1 MDLGDVNPGGAA
13 GDPDA
18 KPHRPTDGESS
29 PEKTKAEMKV
39 LSLCDVR
46 VSAMDRST
54 TALLDSG
61 ATHCLRNA
69 HDREEWLQSEE
80 VLVQQAGN
88 NALTM
93 RLSSGGSLLMPPR
106 SPTTSTTT
114 SATQGQTTVP
124 LGELVKT
131 LGYSLDWSQRGCFL
145 VDPNGISRSLG
156 VSGGCPLMQEAEALA
171 LISRLEDRKRE
182 MLENAIVSTQD
193 AVEASEMM
201 MVRSWKTYLEEYVA
215 TGGMEAGLRA
225 VRDSPML
232 SELPGE
238 CVSGLAQANV
248 IKDGWKVFKDIE
260 YLSRPQ
266 RRRLWTAKRW
276 VIHLYAGCPGHFQ
289 IYQLDEGD
297 TVVVELDVQR
307 NRGHDVTRS
316 STWRLLMWAAMQG
329 KIEAIIGGPPGRT
342 SLGCLN
348 KGSEEW
354 DNKSLKAVA
363 RMLWLHAVAVEGRTL
378 NAKGS
383 DRGRPVAFM
392 MEHPSMNK
400 EAEFL
405 GQKSRRKSVWETAMW
420 RVFQE
425 EYDMIEV
432 TFDQK
437 ATGAKGSLPT
447 TLGTNVYHLQ
457 GLQGEGM
464 DTAVCEDTKDYS
476 GAWSSGL
483 TKAIVMAL
491 SFWKRS
497 PMTIPR
503 LCPMTPAQWKRHV
516 DSNHLDY
523 NRERLTC
530 VLARG
535 TGRRHAR
542 VHHPEM
548 FSLTVDIAGPVK
560 PGLDCTS
567 KGAQGRPLYGL
578 REVPMLWSAYRDR
591 TLAGLVSL
599 SGWRFRQ
606 GRTVTCW
613 WVVKD
618 EVGGAKAVI
627 VIYVDDIL
635 IIGME
640 DAVRE
645 IATLVQGL
653 WATSPL
659 TFLRRDTPLR
669 FLGMELSLAED
680 ETTILVGQ
688 QAYIEELGRNHG
700 VNIQGSRKLQ
710 CPGHRRGAG

>member
-1 MDLGDVNPGGAA
+1 MSTAA
-13 GDPDA
+13 SLSSGSQGTVQGTPWTLETLIQA
-18 KPHRPTDGESS
+18 AQQVIQTQAPADGESS
-29 PEKTKAEMKV
+29 PEKTKAEVKV

-46 VSAMDRST
+46 VSAMDHST

-80 VLVQQAGN
+80 VLVQLAGN

-106 SPTTSTTT
+106 SHATSTTT
-114 SATQGQTTVP
+114 STTRGQTIVQ
-124 LGELVKT
+124 T

-145 VDPNGISRSLG
+145 VDPNGVSRSLG
-156 VSGGCPLMQEAEALA
+156 VSGGCPLIQEAEALA
-171 LISRLEDRKRE
+171 LISRLEDRKGE
-182 MLENAIVSTQD
+182 MLENAMVTTQD

-201 MVRSWKTYLEEYVA
+201 MEKSWKTYLEKYVG

-225 VRDSPML
+225 IRDAPML

-248 IKDGWKVFKDIE
+248 IEDGWKVFKDIE

-276 VIHLYAGCPGHFQ
+276 VIHLYAGCPGQFQ

-297 TVVVELDVQR
+297 TVVVELDVQT
-307 NRGHDVTRS
+307 NRSHDVTKS

-329 KIEAIIGGPPGRT
+329 RIEAIIGGPPGRT
-342 SLGCLN
+342 SLGCLK

-363 RMLWLHAVAVEGRTL
+363 RMLWLYEVAVEGRTL
-378 NAKGS
+378 NAKGG

-392 MEHPSMNK
+392 MEHPPVNK

-405 GQKSRRKSVWETAMW
+405 GRESRRKSVWETAMW
-420 RVFQE
+420 RATQE
-425 EYDMIEV
+425 EYDMTEV
-432 TFDQK
+432 TFDQR
-437 ATGAKGSLPT
+437 AMGAKGSLPT
-447 TLGTNVYHLQ
+447 TLGTNVYYLQ
-457 GLQGEGM
+457 GLQGEAM
-464 DTAVCEDTKDYS
+464 DAAVCEDAKDYS

-483 TKAIVMAL
+483 TKAVVMAL

-497 PMTIPR
+497 PITIPC

-523 NRERLTC
+523 NRECLTC

-542 VHHPEM
+542 VHHPG
-548 FSLTVDIAGPVK
+548 SL
-560 PGLDCTS
+560 
-567 KGAQGRPLYGL
+567 
-578 REVPMLWSAYRDR
+578 
-591 TLAGLVSL
+591 
-599 SGWRFRQ
+599 
-606 GRTVTCW
+606 
-613 WVVKD
+613 
-618 EVGGAKAVI
+618 
-627 VIYVDDIL
+627 
-635 IIGME
+635 
-640 DAVRE
+640 
-645 IATLVQGL
+645 
-653 WATSPL
+653 
-659 TFLRRDTPLR
+659 
-669 FLGMELSLAED
+669 
-680 ETTILVGQ
+680 
-688 QAYIEELGRNHG
+688 
-700 VNIQGSRKLQ
+700 
-710 CPGHRRGAG
+710 